1 MKNKDFIIVLAWP
14 EGMVTASGAWND
26 KFFSKN
32 GKYRVGHAALI
43 LVDSNS
49 KKLYY
54 MDNGRY
60 HAPKGYSRIRDEK
73 TDHDVKMSMLAEI
86 KDGEILNIEEILKET
101 AKKKANHG
109 EGTLYASI
117 LSEVNFQSAYSYA
130 KKQQD
135 KGAIPYGPFIFN
147 GTNCSRFV
155 ASTIINA
162 NPPLI
167 TKLRL
172 KFPFCIVPSPKRN
185 VSICNKNYYVVNNS
199 LFKKVNRN
207 FLTGYF
213 KSIER
218 C

>member
-14 EGMVTASGAWND
+14 ELRCKLPGSWYDFLFART
-26 KFFSKN
+26 
-32 GKYRVGHAALI
+32 GKVRGGHSAII
-43 LVDSNS
+43 LVNSNS

-60 HAPKGYSRIRDEK
+60 HAPIGYSRIRDEE

-86 KDGEILNIEEILKET
+86 KDGDILNIEDILKET
-101 AKKKANHG
+101 ANKKANHG
-109 EGTLYASI
+109 EGKLYASI
-117 LSEVNFQSAYSYA
+117 LYGVDFQSAYTYA

-135 KGAIPYGPFIFN
+135 KGAIPYGPFIIN

-162 NPPLI
+162 NPQLI

-172 KFPFCIVPSPKRN
+172 KYPFCLVPSPKRN
-185 VSICNKNYYVVNNS
+185 VSICNRNYYVVSDS
-199 LFKKVNRN
+199 LCRKVNRN
-207 FLTGYF
+207 IISGYF

-218 C
+218 Y

>member
-14 EGMVTASGAWND
+14 ELRCKLAGSWYD
-26 KFFSKN
+26 FLFSKKGN
-32 GKYRVGHAALI
+32 IRVGHSALI
-43 LVDSNS
+43 LVDANS
-49 KKLYY
+49 KKLFY

-60 HAPKGYSRIRDEK
+60 HTPKGYSRIRDEQ

-101 AKKKANHG
+101 AQKKANHG

-117 LSEVNFQSAYSYA
+117 LSEVDFQSAYSFA

-135 KGAIPYGPFIFN
+135 KGAISYGPFIIN
-147 GTNCSRFV
+147 GINCSRFV

-162 NPPLI
+162 NPPII

-172 KFPFCIVPSPKRN
+172 KFPYSIVPSPKRN
-185 VSICNKNYYVVNNS
+185 VSICNKNYYVVTNS

-207 FLTGYF
+207 ALTGYF

-218 C
+218 Y